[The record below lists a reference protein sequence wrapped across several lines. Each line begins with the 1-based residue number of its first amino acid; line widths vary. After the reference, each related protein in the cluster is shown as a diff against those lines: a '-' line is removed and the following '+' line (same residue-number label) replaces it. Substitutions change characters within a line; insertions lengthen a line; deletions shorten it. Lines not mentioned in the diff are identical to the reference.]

1 MVDCNQKNSVSCY
14 GCWIRDL
21 TMRSPKIDVE
31 MECFATVFGSGSFGD
46 SWGMPHNGIGL
57 LGDW

>member
-1 MVDCNQKNSVSCY
+1 
-14 GCWIRDL
+14 
-21 TMRSPKIDVE
+21 MRSPKIDVE